1 MGGAGGGATQKARR
15 EKCLIR
21 HFGTLSVE
29 FIVTAVGTRMPSW
42 VDEAFTEYQKRMP
55 REARTKLLEIKPE
68 KRDGGKN
75 AQQVMAVEAERI
87 TAAIPKG
94 AMCIA
99 LDEHGKQ
106 FTSQALAQE
115 MQKWLGAGC
124 NVSLIIGGADGLAP
138 EIKAR
143 ADLLWSFSPLT
154 LPHGM
159 VRVLLAEQLYR
170 AHSILQN
177 HPYHRE

>member
-1 MGGAGGGATQKARR
+1 M
-15 EKCLIR
+15 
-21 HFGTLSVE
+21 E
-29 FIVTAVGTRMPSW
+29 FIITAVGTRMPSW
-42 VDEAFTEYQKRMP
+42 VDEAFSEYQKRMP
-55 REARTKLLEIKPE
+55 REARIRLLEIKPE
-68 KRDGGKN
+68 KRDGGKT
-75 AQQVMAVEAERI
+75 AQQVMATEAERI
-87 TAAIPKG
+87 AGAIPKG
-94 AMCIA
+94 AFCIA

-115 MQKWLGAGC
+115 MQKWLAAGRDA
-124 NVSLIIGGADGLAP
+124 SLIIGGADGLAP

-143 ADLLWSFSPLT
+143 ADLLWSLSPLT